1 MTCTKDHI
9 AILLSLTVLLFTVK
23 SAFWLSYY
31 IAFTDN
37 FIENYCENTDKPE
50 LECDGKCFLSDV
62 LDKKEPDTPKNTSI
76 FLESELIFT
85 TSYFEA
91 DFSLNTLISKKQ
103 PNFFYSSL
111 YHFHYLKSSFKP
123 PAVAV

>member
-1 MTCTKDHI
+1 M
-9 AILLSLTVLLFTVK
+9 V
-23 SAFWLSYY
+23 
-31 IAFTDN
+31 FTDN

-76 FLESELIFT
+76 FLESELIFA

-91 DFSLNTLISKKQ
+91 DFSLKTLIFKKR
-103 PNFFYSSL
+103 PNFFYTSL
-111 YHFHYLKSSFKP
+111 YNFHYLKSSFKP